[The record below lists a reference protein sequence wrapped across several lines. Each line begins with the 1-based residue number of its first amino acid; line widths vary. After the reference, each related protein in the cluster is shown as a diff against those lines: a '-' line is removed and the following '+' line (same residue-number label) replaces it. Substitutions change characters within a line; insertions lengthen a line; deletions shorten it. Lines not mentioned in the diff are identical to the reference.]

1 MVQLT
6 EDTHSRCIA
15 LQSIAGCKDSLLH
28 EGQHRCSLDRSS
40 LAQQMG
46 DGADNSGLH
55 ARLPAFS
62 ISVSVWS
69 AV

>member
-6 EDTHSRCIA
+6 EYRHNRCIA
-15 LQSIAGCKDSLLH
+15 LQSIAGCEDSLLH

-40 LAQQMG
+40 LAEQMS

-55 ARLPAFS
+55 ARLPTLS

-69 AV
+69 AI